1 MEIVQLDKDDGST
14 TIVAAK
20 RCEILL
26 YRLPELSEN
35 KKKEL

>member
-1 MEIVQLDKDDGST
+1 MEIVRLDKDDGST
-14 TIVAAK
+14 AIVAVK

-26 YRLPELSEN
+26 YRLPELGEN